1 MVEILLG
8 VSLTA
13 NVGLLA
19 WLAREVYTIRIM
31 MENFSGRL
39 SAVEALTNPRKKR
52 T

>member
-1 MVEILLG
+1 MAEILLG
-8 VSLTA
+8 ISLTA

-39 SAVEALTNPRKKR
+39 AAVEALTKRKRK
-52 T
+52 